1 MQEYYK
7 SFTFC
12 TWPNWSK
19 DSKEAEPERDMWFQ
33 WTVQGKLNTFTI
45 LLIHVWEL
53 LWELWS
59 CQSRDGRMC
68 GGMTKLFPTV
78 LHPHFWR
85 LTILRRVV
93 LQAKKLCR
101 PVTTYIYIAG
111 WWGARIRQG
120 LSAGLLYSELPMQCT
135 LENTFFFPSSN
146 QKLNIVFR
154 LPRDLMIVSVSEVS
168 TGVCSHRTFCLASL
182 ILSDIQKQ
190 ARVQY
195 KSVCTMWDRLVYMC
209 LLETGSITKH
219 QMPTNVQHC
228 KQTLWKIFAYLFS
241 KAKER
246 KCGVGWVG
254 R

>member
-33 WTVQGKLNTFTI
+33 WTVQRKLDTFTI

-59 CQSRDGRMC
+59 CQSGDGRMC

-93 LQAKKLCR
+93 LQAKKLSR

-120 LSAGLLYSELPMQCT
+120 ISAGLLYSELPMQCT
-135 LENTFFFPSSN
+135 LENTFFFPPATRNS
-146 QKLNIVFR
+146 
-154 LPRDLMIVSVSEVS
+154 
-168 TGVCSHRTFCLASL
+168 
-182 ILSDIQKQ
+182 ILYSGCQETSWLS
-190 ARVQY
+190 QY
-195 KSVCTMWDRLVYMC
+195 LRF
-209 LLETGSITKH
+209 LLGCAHTALS
-219 QMPTNVQHC
+219 
-228 KQTLWKIFAYLFS
+228 A
-241 KAKER
+241 
-246 KCGVGWVG
+246 
-254 R
+254 